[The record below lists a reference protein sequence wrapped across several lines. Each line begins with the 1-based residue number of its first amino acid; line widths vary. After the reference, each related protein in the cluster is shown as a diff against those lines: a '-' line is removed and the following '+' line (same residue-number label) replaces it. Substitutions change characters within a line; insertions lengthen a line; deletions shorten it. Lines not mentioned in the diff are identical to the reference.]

1 MELLCT
7 DNFIY
12 MDKGFGTRGYT
23 ADLFSVQFGASSAT
37 CQMQF
42 YYYMTSSSRN
52 SRTCRYCVLPDSQMW
67 KTPGPL
73 LIILVPDDGSFK
85 WEMWLVWD
93 GCSWLPDMELTF
105 NARWFQL
112 QIPDIDLLF
121 RSTKWWYL
129 QIFDTDL
136 VSFKTKWLDLWVLEA
151 DFW

>member
-67 KTPGPL
+67 KTPGPV
-73 LIILVPDDGSFK
+73 LIILVPDDVSFK
-85 WEMWLVWD
+85 WEMWLTWD
-93 GCSWLPDMELTF
+93 GRGGDSSVVRAPDSWLKGRGFESLLERWENFLLQGRLSVLT
-105 NARWFQL
+105 L
-112 QIPDIDLLF
+112 I
-121 RSTKWWYL
+121 S
-129 QIFDTDL
+129 
-136 VSFKTKWLDLWVLEA
+136 VSVPPPCYHSCT
-151 DFW
+151 